1 MLVEE
6 IQSFGTPYAAAGA
19 QFMLNAQPGR
29 CELVPSLNRFSRLGE
44 ACFLS
49 ARPREA
55 VRIATQRPQGRNLR
69 GAADHNCTL
78 DGLLDRP
85 LLANSRFVWNLPI
98 RNGRYASTPIE
109 IDDLRSGK
117 INVVGLYW
125 HFNHIRV
132 RSFEWRA
139 RRDSNS

>member
-19 QFMLNAQPGR
+19 QFMLNAQLGR
-29 CELVPSLNRFSRLGE
+29 CELAASLNRFSRLGE

-49 ARPREA
+49 ARPHEA
-55 VRIATQRPQGRNLR
+55 ARIATQRPQGRNLR
-69 GAADHNCTL
+69 GVADRTCAL
-78 DGLLDRP
+78 DGLSDRP
-85 LLANSRFVWNLPI
+85 LLGRAVCVMEPAI

-117 INVVGLYW
+117 STLWDYIG
-125 HFNHIRV
+125 I
-132 RSFEWRA
+132 SIT
-139 RRDSNS
+139 